1 MNAHH
6 KQGINGVEIY
16 YLDTGS
22 SSVAVATRENGS
34 RNRVAVRKVGL
45 TRRILESRK
54 LARDMQQNLVSRVR
68 RNGYAVRSKGVKT
81 GPFFVLATAEMPS
94 VLAEIGYCTNE
105 REAAL
110 LKTVAY
116 RQAIAEGLAEGIMAY
131 RDRSLGRLTAEGRT
145 SRRTTIQ

>member
-1 MNAHH
+1 MDRMIDA
-6 KQGINGVEIY
+6 
-16 YLDTGS
+16 
-22 SSVAVATRENGS
+22 
-34 RNRVAVRKVGL
+34 
-45 TRRILESRK
+45 
-54 LARDMQQNLVSRVR
+54 
-68 RNGYAVRSKGVKT
+68 
-81 GPFFVLATAEMPS
+81 PTAEDAVK

-105 REAAL
+105 READL